1 MNLRNVRQEPG
12 FWTPPGSP
20 RRSRSPTLGSRAD
33 RSPSL
38 ASSPMPGSRVNRSPT
53 PEVLSPLSQ
62 DIARYEREEMLQ
74 VAEGQEHPPLSEV
87 LSSAVEAR
95 PARKYKYGFC
105 DAHKCAFRPH
115 IFAGGRRAGHAVG
128 ICARWLSWTKEGQRE
143 CWRMRM
149 ASREEVMGSWPKE
162 MRELYLS
169 LQRAGKP
176 PA

>member
-1 MNLRNVRQEPG
+1 
-12 FWTPPGSP
+12 
-20 RRSRSPTLGSRAD
+20 
-33 RSPSL
+33 
-38 ASSPMPGSRVNRSPT
+38 MPGSRVNRSPT
-53 PEVLSPLSQ
+53 PEVLSPLSR

-74 VAEGQEHPPLSEV
+74 VAEGQERPPLSEV

-105 DAHKCAFRPH
+105 DVHKCAFRPH

-128 ICARWLSWTKEGQRE
+128 ICARWWSWTKEGQRE

-149 ASREEVMGSWPKE
+149 ASREEVMGSWPKD
-162 MRELYLS
+162 MRELYNDLYLS